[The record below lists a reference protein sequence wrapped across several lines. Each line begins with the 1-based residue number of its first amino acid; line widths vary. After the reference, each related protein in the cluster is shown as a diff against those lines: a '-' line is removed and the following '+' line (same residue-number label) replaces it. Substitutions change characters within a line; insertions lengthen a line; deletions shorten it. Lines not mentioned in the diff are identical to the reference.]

1 MGGEIRIGAIVGGR
15 TRRVSEAHGATVYSI
30 ERQPDIALALMI
42 GVVHGHEH
50 AGRWQPA
57 TRTPRSH
64 PTSSCRPTQAHI
76 RAAPVA
82 LAKGRPAQNR
92 EQPIVELLQRLVRR
106 LDRRANQVRRD
117 PLQAPLELPLMKEAQ
132 SW

>member
-1 MGGEIRIGAIVGGR
+1 MGGEIRIGAIVDGR

-30 ERQPDIALALMI
+30 EREPDIALALMI

-50 AGRWQPA
+50 AAAG
-57 TRTPRSH
+57 TLPRERH
-64 PTSSCRPTQAHI
+64 EAVPRPVAVPRRHTFEQAPI
-76 RAAPVA
+76 A

-92 EQPIVELLQRLVRR
+92 EQPIVEQLQRLVRR

-132 SW
+132 PW